1 MFDKIMGWPCKARW
15 MHKFDFTATQIAAR
29 EKIIASL
36 KQQFDYDCLEPSS
49 CEILL
54 PVSKST
60 INLILFDFKVCF
72 YSLLSDPQLM
82 DENNLLI
89 NPDDIVG
96 LPPTKVHQKMISDVN
111 TGDVWRLGHMQYVKK
126 DQ

>member
-1 MFDKIMGWPCKARW
+1 

-36 KQQFDYDCLEPSS
+36 KQQFDYNCLEPSN

-60 INLILFDFKVCF
+60 INLVLHDFKVCF
-72 YSLLSDPQLM
+72 YSLQNDPQLM

-111 TGDVWRLGHMQYVKK
+111 TGDVWRLGYMQYVKK
-126 DQ
+126 DQSELLVTALHHECRW